1 MTNIRKDLKLKTLN
15 VNFEERTIE
24 MTKTF
29 ANKARQY
36 GSDEYKELVKAG
48 NEFPTYKFVIVK
60 SSKKSSDLKGLTYD
74 FMRKYIMSNDPS
86 LIDDFNTLCGKTEND
101 DEIVVKASYGE
112 IKQWFLSKFDI
123 ADRSNINRI
132 LGKCAA

>member
-1 MTNIRKDLKLKTLN
+1 MKTIN

-24 MTKTF
+24 MTKSF

-48 NEFPTYKFVIVK
+48 NEFPTYKFVVK
-60 SSKKSSDLKGLTYD
+60 ASAKKSNTFKGLDYNR
-74 FMRKYIMSNDPS
+74 MEKYILEHDAS
-86 LIDDFNTLCGKTEND
+86 LIDEFNILRGKTEND

-112 IKQWFLSKFDI
+112 IKQWFLSKFNI
-123 ADRSNINRI
+123 ADRSSIDSI